1 MTVSTDRV
9 KRGESVRDLPSGE
22 GDMVMVV
29 DSVCVVA
36 VADDDGYGYG

>member
-9 KRGESVRDLPSGE
+9 KWGESVRDLPSGE
-22 GDMVMVV
+22 GDMVV

-36 VADDDGYGYG
+36 VADDDGYGLW